1 MADSNGKIL
10 RHHQREVHL
19 ALALEVDMGDKIVRA
34 VGWMT
39 LVVVQVAH
47 DPAVVVGTRNLPV
60 AVPVHT
66 VPTEGADV
74 VVGTRFA
81 VPEEVLAQEVL
92 AAEDS
97 LVVVVVMED
106 DQDLVALKGQ
116 VVVGT
121 IVRYQRASRNDQ
133 WPAPVVPNFVDDRLQ
148 ALYPEVLNRDP
159 ELRQL
164 VGSVA
169 VAAARQPEA
178 P

>member
-19 ALALEVDMGDKIVRA
+19 ALALEVDMGDRIVRA

-66 VPTEGADV
+66 VSTEGADV

-81 VPEEVLAQEVL
+81 VPEEVL

-121 IVRYQRASRNDQ
+121 IVRCQRASRNDQ
-133 WPAPVVPNFVDDRLQ
+133 WPALVVPNFVDDRLQ
-148 ALYPEVLNRDP
+148 ALYPEVLSRDP

>member
-19 ALALEVDMGDKIVRA
+19 ALALEVDMGDRIVRA

-66 VPTEGADV
+66 VSTEGADV

-81 VPEEVLAQEVL
+81 VPEEVL

-121 IVRYQRASRNDQ
+121 IVRCQRASRNDQ
-133 WPAPVVPNFVDDRLQ
+133 WPAPVVPNFVDDRLR

>member
-81 VPEEVLAQEVL
+81 VPEEVL

>member
-10 RHHQREVHL
+10 RHHQREVHS
-19 ALALEVDMGDKIVRA
+19 ALALEVDMGDRIVRA
-34 VGWMT
+34 VDWMT
-39 LVVVQVAH
+39 LLVVQVAH
-47 DPAVVVGTRNLPV
+47 DPAVAAGTRNLPA

-81 VPEEVLAQEVL
+81 VPEEVLA
-92 AAEDS
+92 AEDS

-106 DQDLVALKGQ
+106 DQSLVALKGQ

-133 WPAPVVPNFVDDRLQ
+133 WLTPVVPNFVDDRLQ
-148 ALYPEVLNRDP
+148 ALYPEVLSRDP

>member
-81 VPEEVLAQEVL
+81 VPEEVLA
-92 AAEDS
+92 AEDS

-148 ALYPEVLNRDP
+148 ALYPEVLSRDP

-169 VAAARQPEA
+169 VAAARQLEA